1 VILAIDTATDWTG
14 LALHDGSALLAEMG
28 WRSRHTQTVELAPAI
43 AQMWQ
48 RVGVAAADMRGI
60 AVSIGPGSYTGLRVG
75 LAVAKGLA
83 LAHGLPLIGVST
95 LDIVAA
101 AVGRREGTLLVTAE
115 AGRKRVWAGEYRW
128 QERSGW
134 QPTGTPTLTT
144 WEALL
149 AVDDATTD
157 VGQAMDGARTAVA
170 EPMTVTGEI
179 SQEALR
185 LIRLRRSQEPV
196 VPLPP
201 AAAAR
206 RAGYLAEIGWQ
217 RFKRGRVDRADQ
229 LSPVYLREPGS

>member
-1 VILAIDTATDWTG
+1 VILAIDTATNWTG
-14 LALHDGSALLAEMG
+14 LALHDGTALLAELG

-48 RVGVAAADMRGI
+48 RAGVTAADMRAI

-83 LAHGLPLIGVST
+83 LTHRLPLIGVST

-101 AVGRREGTLLVTAE
+101 GVGRREGTLLVVAE
-115 AGRKRVWAGEYRW
+115 AGRKRLWAGDYRW

-134 QPTGTPTLTT
+134 QPAGTPALTT

-149 AVDDATTD
+149 AVADESATTS
-157 VGQAMDGARTAVA
+157 VATGVTAAPVA
-170 EPMTVTGEI
+170 SGPQTVAGEI
-179 SQEALR
+179 SQEAMR
-185 LIRLRRSQEPV
+185 LIRRSQQPV
-196 VPLPP
+196 TQLPP